1 LQQPPFELSFLH
13 PRHWLLWFGI
23 GLLWLVSTLLPYRV
37 LMKLGS
43 GLGLL
48 LMKLLKKREKT
59 AIRNL
64 ALCFPEMPQQER
76 DDILRGHAR
85 SVGKALFETAMA
97 WWWPQW
103 RVKNLVTF
111 TGLEHLEKAQA
122 EGKGVLLFALHT
134 FCLEIGGRLFASKS
148 KLTGVYRPHN
158 NPVMEYLQV
167 TGRSPSAKLIT
178 KRNIRAMLT
187 ALKNGESVWYTS
199 DQDFGRSK
207 AVFVPF
213 FGVEHAATVVGASI
227 LTKNTDTV
235 VLPYVI
241 YRKDDGT
248 GYHIELKAP
257 LENFPSGDDEQ
268 DAMLSNKVIEEGIM
282 QAPDQY
288 MWLHR
293 RFKTRPNKDDPS
305 LYK

>member
-1 LQQPPFELSFLH
+1 MEKPPFELRYLH
-13 PRHWLLWFGI
+13 PRYWLLWCGVT
-23 GLLWLVSTLLPYRV
+23 LLWLIVTLLPYRV
-37 LMKLGS
+37 LIKLG
-43 GLGLL
+43 GGVGTL

-59 AIRNL
+59 AVRNL
-64 ALCFPEMPQQER
+64 ELCFPDMSQNER
-76 DDILRGHAR
+76 DNILKGHAK
-85 SVGKALFETAMA
+85 SVGIALFETGMA

-103 RVKNLVTF
+103 RINKLVTF
-111 TGLEHLEKAQA
+111 SGLEHIEEAQKQ
-122 EGKGVLLFALHT
+122 GKGVLLFALHT

-158 NPVMEYLQV
+158 NAVMEYLQV
-167 TGRSPSAKLIT
+167 CGRARSARLIT
-178 KRNIRAMLT
+178 KRNIRAMIS
-187 ALKNGESVWYTS
+187 ALNNGESVWYTS

-213 FGVEHAATVVGASI
+213 FAVPEAATVVGASI
-227 LTKNTDTV
+227 LTQSSDSV

-241 YRKDDGT
+241 VRKDDGS

-257 LENFPSGDDEQ
+257 LENFPSGDDTQ
-268 DAMLSNKVIEEGIM
+268 DAMYSNKIVEEGIM
-282 QAPDQY
+282 QAPEQY

-293 RFKTRPNKDDPS
+293 RFKTRPNVDDPS

>member
-1 LQQPPFELSFLH
+1 LQQPSFELRFLH
-13 PRHWLLWFGI
+13 PRYWLLWFGV
-23 GLLWLVSTLLPYRV
+23 GLLWIIVTLLPYKV
-37 LMKLGS
+37 LMKLGA
-43 GLGLL
+43 GLGTL
-48 LMKLLKKREKT
+48 LMKLLKKRERT

-64 ALCFPEMPQQER
+64 ELCFPNMPEQER
-76 DDILRGHAR
+76 ADILAGHAK
-85 SVGKALFETAMA
+85 SVGIALFETGMA

-103 RVKNLVTF
+103 RVNKLVTF
-111 TGLEHLEKAQA
+111 SGLEHIEAAQQQ
-122 EGKGVLLFALHT
+122 GKGVLLFALHT
-134 FCLEIGGRLFASKS
+134 FCLEIGGRLFASKA

-167 TGRSPSAKLIT
+167 LGRQRSAKLIT
-178 KRNIRAMLT
+178 KRNIRAMIT
-187 ALKNGESVWYTS
+187 ALSDGESVWYTS

-213 FGVEHAATVVGASI
+213 FAVPQAATVVGASI
-227 LTKNTDTV
+227 LTKNADALV
-235 VLPYVI
+235 IPYVI
-241 YRKDDGT
+241 VRKDDGS
-248 GYHIELKAP
+248 GYHIELKPA

-268 DAMLSNKVIEEGIM
+268 DAIYSNKVVEAGIM
-282 QAPDQY
+282 QAPHQY